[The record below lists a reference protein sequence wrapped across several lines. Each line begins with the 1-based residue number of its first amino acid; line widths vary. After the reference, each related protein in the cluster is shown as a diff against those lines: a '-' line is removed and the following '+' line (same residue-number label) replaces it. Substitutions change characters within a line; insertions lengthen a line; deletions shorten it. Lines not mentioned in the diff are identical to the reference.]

1 MGMLNPDLYREKIV
15 ELEAYLKSNVPEEI
29 LKARDAA
36 LEDAKKESEES
47 EEEGGEGGSG
57 GANAEREIAEIE

>member
-1 MGMLNPDLYREKIV
+1 MGMLNPDLYRTKIR

-36 LEDAKKESEES
+36 LEEAKNAGSDEDAGKGRWE
-47 EEEGGEGGSG
+47 
-57 GANAEREIAEIE
+57 